1 MDFNTYQELSGITVP
16 SSNVTRVTSQITR
29 TRSILEM
36 MLGFTLN
43 PKKVEMNLYNELGKT
58 TLECSCSSVDTEDLD
73 PADDVIGSYRL
84 YRYNPLDKFFFT
96 DPFEQLN
103 SVKLVYLKQ
112 GEEPNGVTL
121 KTYEVDEI
129 RIQALNGGWSKYI
142 QPIKNFD
149 CGCDNV
155 QLAIDANWM
164 FDECLP
170 EELKYVWVDMITYYS
185 DLKNNIKNESINSH
199 SYTKFDN
206 KTPQELTENLNI
218 IKRYAGPYGSV
229 NSEPTIGVK

>member
-1 MDFNTYQELSGITVP
+1 MDLNSYETLSGITVP
-16 SSNVTRVTSQITR
+16 SNQVTKVTAQITR
-29 TRSILEM
+29 TRSMLEM

-43 PKKVEMNLYNELGKT
+43 PKKVETNLYNELGKT
-58 TLECSCSSVDTEDLD
+58 ILECSCSSVDTEDLD

-96 DPFEQLN
+96 DPFNKLN

-129 RIQALNGGWSKYI
+129 RIQALRDGWSKYI
-142 QPIKNFD
+142 QPIKNFN

-155 QLAIDANWM
+155 QLAIDADWM
-164 FDECLP
+164 FDGCVP

-185 DLKNNIKNESINSH
+185 DAKYNIKSESINSH
-199 SYTKFDN
+199 SYTKSDT
-206 KTPQELTENLNI
+206 KPPQELTDNLNI
-218 IKRYAGPYGSV
+218 IKRYAGPYGSATIV
-229 NSEPTIGVK
+229 PTVGVE